1 MFYSSGNF
9 FQLEASESQM
19 KSAERKMRTSKLK
32 SLRNYLEIIIQKKVR
47 LDIEIKRTKEKISKI
62 KESSKTE
69 VKTSLSLENFDYDSF
84 SNEDREEL
92 LRRDPELFQELFDLD
107 EQIFLTENLLSELE
121 ELQTENKITK

>member
-32 SLRNYLEIIIQKKVR
+32 SLRNYLEIIIQKKIR

-62 KESSKTE
+62 KDSSKTE

-84 SNEDREEL
+84 SDEDREEL
-92 LRRDPELFQELFDLD
+92 LRRDPELFQELLDLD

>member
-32 SLRNYLEIIIQKKVR
+32 SLRNYLEIIIQKKIR